1 MNDGPEEFCPY
12 VGLQPFGEQDR
23 DYFKGRTRD
32 QKVIVSNLYASNLTV
47 LYGASGVGKSSV
59 LLAGVVPALRESP
72 NTAVAVFRDWARPG
86 YLQDL
91 KRACLDAVARV
102 KPGAAL
108 PDIALPFDEL
118 LRQAAQS
125 LRITVLVILDQFE
138 EYFLYHPESE
148 AGNPFDE
155 EFARAVN
162 GSDVDLG
169 FLIAMREDGLAKL
182 DRFRHRIPGLLS
194 NTVRLRHLDEAA
206 AREAIR
212 KPLED
217 VFNRRFPERATVVE
231 PALESALIEE
241 VRGRRVGLTAGA
253 GKAAGGADAAD
264 IETALLQL
272 LLTRLWK
279 AEPWT
284 ATKPRVLRLQTLHDM
299 GGAEEV
305 VERHLG
311 EILGELSERQTELCA
326 RIFDRLVTPS
336 GSKVACREKDLRNWA
351 GDLADELP
359 QVLQRL
365 SYGSSRVLRPVP
377 SAPGDDGGAQFEVF
391 HDVLGAAILDWRA
404 DFLAKQAQAAL
415 RRDAEAARRRA
426 DEQASAAARLRR
438 ALLRA
443 RVFLALALVTAALAW
458 TFERRAASES
468 RLSSAR
474 ALAMAAI
481 GQNGTDPELG
491 ILLALHGLGQAR
503 PLGGE
508 PVREAADAL
517 AMSIDASRV
526 RSTRRAE
533 GRFAREPFDPERRRL
548 LLLTDDGHLR
558 LLRWPEGDAAP
569 AQPQGQDA
577 VYVMATFSPSGRHI
591 AAIGQDRHLYV
602 WDAASGERR
611 HRLAVPGDPAGTAT
625 TLAFN
630 ADDTLLAAG
639 GAPTAWV
646 WRLGDAAPLTTL
658 RGHRDADNRLM
669 YTVVALAFHPQ
680 RRLLATAAMDNSMR
694 LWDVD
699 TGAPV
704 AAMTEHAAQIED
716 IAFSLDGRRLVSASQ
731 DGTAR
736 IWAVPDAATAAPLR
750 SRVALRGHANSV
762 FRASFSDDGR
772 RIVTASADATVR
784 LWDAADG
791 RELAVLASH
800 SEPVTWARFADA
812 DRAVHSGGWDQEV
825 KTWSAGGHMG
835 RPLTLWAS
843 PDGRLVASGGDDSDV
858 ILWDA
863 TRGEELGRL
872 RDHLDGVQ
880 ALRFSR
886 DGRRLASADGAGRI
900 RLWDVASRQ
909 LLKTICCM
917 GGPVTSIDFDATGT
931 RLVAAAPPGGV
942 ALFDLDAGRV
952 ARTLV
957 AAGHST
963 DFDRV
968 RFSPDGR
975 WIAAGGTD
983 GSARLWRADGDGA
996 DPGRTWPAHGSKVH
1010 ILSFA
1015 PDSAT
1020 LMTGAHEGAV
1030 ALWDVASGAARVRMT
1045 RHASVAISGVFAP
1058 DGASAVT
1065 CDLKGTILVWDTKTG
1080 DARPGPR
1087 AHANSCGVE
1096 FSADGQR
1103 LLSLSWDRSAK
1114 VWDTRSWQEIASY
1127 SHGDG
1132 VIDGTLLPD
1141 GRHLVTLTTAG
1152 GLRVMPVDVDELAG
1166 LARTRVTRGLS
1177 EAECRRHLHTTPC
1190 PPLP

>member
-32 QKVIVSNLYASNLTV
+32 QKVIVSNLFASNLTV

-72 NTAVAVFRDWARPG
+72 NTAVVVFRDWARPG
-86 YLQDL
+86 CLQDL
-91 KRACLDAVARV
+91 KRACLEAVARV

-108 PDIALPFDEL
+108 PAIELPFDEL

-148 AGNPFDE
+148 PGNTFDE

-162 GSDVDLG
+162 STEGDLG
-169 FLIAMREDGLAKL
+169 FLIALREDGLARL

-194 NTVRLRHLDEAA
+194 NTVRLRHLDETS

-217 VFNRRFPERATVVE
+217 VFNARFPERATVVE
-231 PALESALIEE
+231 PALETALIEE

-253 GKAAGGADAAD
+253 GKAAGGSDAAD

-284 ATKPRVLRLQTLHDM
+284 AAKPRVLRLQTLHDM
-299 GGAEEV
+299 GGAEQV

-311 EILGELSERQTELCA
+311 EILGGLSERQTELCA

-359 QVLQRL
+359 EVLQRL

-404 DFLAKQAQAAL
+404 GFLARQAQAAL
-415 RRDAEAARRRA
+415 RRDAEAARQRA
-426 DEQASAAARLRR
+426 DEQARAAERLRR

-443 RVFLALALVTAALAW
+443 RVFTAIAVVTAALAW
-458 TFERRAASES
+458 TFERRAATES
-468 RLSSAR
+468 RLASAR

-481 GQNGTDPELG
+481 GQTGTDPELG
-491 ILLALHGLGQAR
+491 ILLGLHSLGQAR

-508 PVREAADAL
+508 ATREAADAL
-517 AMSIDASRV
+517 ALSVDASRV
-526 RSTRRAE
+526 RTTRRAE
-533 GRFAREPFDPERRRL
+533 GRLAREPFDPERRRL
-548 LLLTDDGHLR
+548 LLLGDDGRLR

-569 AQPQGQDA
+569 VQPQGQNG
-577 VYVMATFSPSGRHI
+577 VFVMGTFSPSGQRI
-591 AAIGQDRHLYV
+591 AAIGQDRHLHV
-602 WDAASGERR
+602 WDAATGERL
-611 HRLAVPGDPAGTAT
+611 HRLPVPGEPAGTAI
-625 TLAFN
+625 TLAFS
-630 ADDTLLAAG
+630 ADETLLAAG

-646 WRLGDAAPLTTL
+646 WRLGEAAPFVTL
-658 RGHRDADNRLM
+658 RGHRDAENRLL

-680 RRLLATAAMDNSMR
+680 RRLLATAAMDNTMR
-694 LWDVD
+694 LWNVD

-704 AAMTEHAAQIED
+704 AVMTEHAAQIED
-716 IAFSLDGRRLVSASQ
+716 IEFSRDGSQLVSASQ

-736 IWAVPDAATAAPLR
+736 VWTVPAAAETAPLR
-750 SRVALRGHANSV
+750 SRAALRGHANSV
-762 FRASFSDDGR
+762 FRASFSEDGR
-772 RIVTASADATVR
+772 RIVTASADATLR
-784 LWDAADG
+784 LWDVGSA

-800 SEPVTWARFADA
+800 SEPVTWARFADG

-825 KTWSAGGHMG
+825 KTWSAAGHLG
-835 RPLTLWAS
+835 RPVTLWAS

-863 TRGEELGRL
+863 ASGAEVGRL
-872 RDHLDGVQ
+872 PGHRDGVQ
-880 ALRFSR
+880 TLRFSR
-886 DGRRLASADGAGRI
+886 DGSRLAAADGAGSLH
-900 RLWDVASRQ
+900 LWDVAKRQ
-909 LLKTICCM
+909 RVITLCCM
-917 GGPVTSIDFDATGT
+917 GGPVNSIDFDASGS
-931 RLVAAAPPGGV
+931 RLAAAAPPGGV
-942 ALFDLDAGRV
+942 ALWDLSTGRV

-957 AAGHST
+957 PAGHTT

-983 GSARLWRADGDGA
+983 GSARLWPADGSGE
-996 DPGRTWPAHGSKVH
+996 GRTWPAHGSKVH
-1010 ILSFA
+1010 ILAFS

-1030 ALWDVASGAARVRMT
+1030 ALWDVASGAARLRMT
-1045 RHASVAISGVFAP
+1045 RHATVAISGVFAP

-1065 CDLKGTILVWDTKTG
+1065 CDLKGNVLVWDTKTG
-1080 DARPGPR
+1080 EARPGPR
-1087 AHANSCGVE
+1087 AHANSCMVD
-1096 FSADGQR
+1096 FSRDGRR
-1103 LLSLSWDRSAK
+1103 LVTLSWDRSAK
-1114 VWDTRSWQEIASY
+1114 VWDTGSWEEVASY

-1132 VIDGTLLPD
+1132 VIDGALGAD
-1141 GRHLVTLTTAG
+1141 GRHVATLTTAG
-1152 GLRVMPVDVDELAG
+1152 GLRVIPVDADELVA
-1166 LARTRVTRGLS
+1166 LAKQRVTRGLT